1 MIYFDRLCLAK
12 CYLPETGHQEVCV
25 VARFLAAAQITGMH
39 AELTRRKPVLWRGA
53 HAVPPLLSIAQKIQ
67 TLICRVAASA
77 SEWRFV
83 HSLTLAATEVRDR
96 PASHEA
102 GHYGPLA
109 GARGTEESSV
119 QRTLVSGAFFHANA
133 GAVRKREFTIDDG
146 RPSERQSC
154 QVLTLNVVPASSP
167 GEARHGAISRAQPK
181 LTWGGQA
188 SAEVLADHRYDYP

>member
-12 CYLPETGHQEVCV
+12 CYLPKTGHEEVWV

-53 HAVPPLLSIAQKIQ
+53 HPVPPLLSIAQKIQ
-67 TLICRVAASA
+67 TLICPVAASA
-77 SEWRFV
+77 SEWRSA
-83 HSLTLAATEVRDR
+83 HSLTLAATEERDH

-119 QRTLVSGAFFHANA
+119 QRTLVSGAFFNAAA
-133 GAVRKREFTIDDG
+133 GAVRERAFTIDDG
-146 RPSERQSC
+146 LS
-154 QVLTLNVVPASSP
+154 L
-167 GEARHGAISRAQPK
+167 GEAKLPGFNVECRARFFPRRGPTWRDIQGPAQGVK
-181 LTWGGQA
+181 LC
-188 SAEVLADHRYDYP
+188 